1 MASHVRPLLS
11 LVGLVAAEQI
21 SFHEPVPEPLTL
33 KVFRM
38 MGVSASPDAPGYF
51 QIAAHLE
58 GGSATPS
65 AMDGLQVIAAEKSWF
80 DHYASKDSFCCTM
93 THISEGK
100 CSKERAFVG
109 ASDSGPAYAFPVTTE
124 KSKLTK
130 LPLKEEGVFY
140 IGIVHCG
147 DVDLQHLSI
156 VGSVQSRSSHGFLSG
171 LDVQAMHFT

>member
-65 AMDGLQVIAAEKSWF
+65 AMDGLQV
-80 DHYASKDSFCCTM
+80 
-93 THISEGK
+93 
-100 CSKERAFVG
+100 
-109 ASDSGPAYAFPVTTE
+109 
-124 KSKLTK
+124 L
-130 LPLKEEGVFY
+130 
-140 IGIVHCG
+140 
-147 DVDLQHLSI
+147 
-156 VGSVQSRSSHGFLSG
+156 FLSVPYAPPAASV
-171 LDVQAMHFT
+171 LLLPAL

>member
-1 MASHVRPLLS
+1 M
-11 LVGLVAAEQI
+11 
-21 SFHEPVPEPLTL
+21 
-33 KVFRM
+33 
-38 MGVSASPDAPGYF
+38 
-51 QIAAHLE
+51 
-58 GGSATPS
+58 
-65 AMDGLQVIAAEKSWF
+65 IAAEKSWF

-171 LDVQAMHFT
+171 LDVQAMHFTGGVAAFYSLALGVWCYLCCKWRDQLVSVHYW